1 MGNGREKNMYHALAL
16 FTAFCGIGIGL
27 EFGIWKLE
35 IGLISKTVPKQFQNS
50 SETGSESSLAQFQI
64 ISKIIFR
71 SQPLIC
77 LILYI

>member
-35 IGLISKTVPKQFQNS
+35 IGFLGDFYFQNSSKAVPKQFRNRFRILSGTVPNHFQNH
-50 SETGSESSLAQFQI
+50 F
-64 ISKIIFR
+64 
-71 SQPLIC
+71 
-77 LILYI
+77 